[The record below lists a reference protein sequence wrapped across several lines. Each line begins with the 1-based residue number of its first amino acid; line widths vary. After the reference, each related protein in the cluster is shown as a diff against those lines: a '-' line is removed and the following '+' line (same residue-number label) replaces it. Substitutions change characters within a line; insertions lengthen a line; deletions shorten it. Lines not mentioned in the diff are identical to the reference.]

1 MRFMFACGGTAGHI
15 NPAIAVAGRLRELMP
30 DCEIL
35 FVGCVRQME
44 TVLVPKSG
52 YDIKTVR
59 VCNISREKTLGGLAH
74 NIKALYFAIKST
86 IQARRIIKKFKPDIV
101 IGTGGYVCYPGPR
114 SGSPPPSPSPPPFTR
129 ATPSRGLRQRCFQR

>member
-74 NIKALYFAIKST
+74 NIKALYFAVKST
-86 IQARRIIKKFKPDIV
+86 IQARRIIKNLNPISSSAPAAMSA
-101 IGTGGYVCYPGPR
+101 IR
-114 SGSPPPSPSPPPFTR
+114 SCARPPVSAYPPPFTR

>member
-1 MRFMFACGGTAGHI
+1 MFACGGTAGHI

-59 VCNISREKTLGGLAH
+59 VCNISREKTLGGLAQ
-74 NIKALYFAIKST
+74 NIKALYFAVKST
-86 IQARRIIKKFKPDIV
+86 IHARRIIKKFKPDIV
-101 IGTGGYVCYPGPR
+101 IGTGGYVCYPVLR
-114 SGSPPPSPSPPPFTR
+114 SASRLGIFKEQSQSR
-129 ATPSRGLRQRCFQR
+129 ARHTCG